1 MKKFYSIAAAA
12 LFCCTMANAQAYK
25 LHNNFFMKTCAILP
39 ADTHPVVTPT
49 QQEDGTTKDVV
60 TCPEE
65 NKITGIADKVASA
78 FLDENYTAF
87 PLSGGTAKGMNYHVL
102 EQDYT
107 DAETGVT
114 FKAGTYSCLNSN
126 TAISFYDRYNP
137 QGLQNIKQVIFYL
150 ASGAQMQFYARQ
162 YEGNNKDA
170 DYCHFEGDP
179 TNRKLKNYW
188 APGFTTPLEGAA
200 QWYEMHFTKPLK
212 LVVDLTNK
220 QGTEEE
226 MTSASLTINKNG
238 GTQEVVNSYL
248 QFYEK
253 ATDGDGNTVQGEKLI
268 PWTEDSKFCFQ
279 FKKKAYVM
287 GVAIVCGT
295 DGAAYRTID
304 LSEEAPQW
312 SDATGISEVI
322 KNTVNANERIYS
334 IDGKFVGTDASAL
347 SNGIYVKNGKKFV
360 K

>member
-1 MKKFYSIAAAA
+1 
-12 LFCCTMANAQAYK
+12 
-25 LHNNFFMKTCAILP
+25 
-39 ADTHPVVTPT
+39 
-49 QQEDGTTKDVV
+49 
-60 TCPEE
+60 
-65 NKITGIADKVASA
+65 
-78 FLDENYTAF
+78 
-87 PLSGGTAKGMNYHVL
+87 
-102 EQDYT
+102 
-107 DAETGVT
+107 
-114 FKAGTYSCLNSN
+114 
-126 TAISFYDRYNP
+126 
-137 QGLQNIKQVIFYL
+137 
-150 ASGAQMQFYARQ
+150 
-162 YEGNNKDA
+162 
-170 DYCHFEGDP
+170 
-179 TNRKLKNYW
+179 
-188 APGFTTPLEGAA
+188 
-200 QWYEMHFTKPLK
+200 MHFTKPLK

-287 GVAIVCGT
+287 GVAVVCGT